1 MDDRAERQGVGDV
14 WHDQPMTETGIVAL
28 VGVVT
33 TLLSGLGAAWLTN
46 RSARQRDLDQRAS
59 LLQGEIRALIVG
71 ILMTARGWGGSTAG
85 LATGLAL
92 STSKEQFSKN
102 LLDLL
107 NNSTSGKDFTRYG
120 DELQTKLTD
129 AKLLLAEGPL
139 ADVIDAM
146 NAAMLRWWNEV
157 LSPMQDNL
165 MSTSPSQQARL
176 KLATAHSEDW
186 QALIRT
192 LEETARIEIPRLNL
206 PRVASN

>member
-1 MDDRAERQGVGDV
+1 
-14 WHDQPMTETGIVAL
+14 MTETGIVAL
-28 VGVVT
+28 VGVVA

-46 RSARQRDLDQRAS
+46 RSGRQRDLDQRAA

-71 ILMTARGWGGSTAG
+71 ILMTARGWGGATAG
-85 LATGLAL
+85 IATGLAL

-107 NNSTSGKDFTRYG
+107 NNSTSGKDFARYG
-120 DELQTKLTD
+120 DDLQTKLTD
-129 AKLLLAEGPL
+129 AKLLLPEGPL
-139 ADVIDAM
+139 VGVIDTM
-146 NAAMLRWWNEV
+146 NAAMLAWWNDV

-165 MSTSPSQQARL
+165 TSASSNQQTRM
-176 KLATAHSEDW
+176 KLGTVHSEDW

-206 PRVASN
+206 SRVAST

>member
-1 MDDRAERQGVGDV
+1 
-14 WHDQPMTETGIVAL
+14 MTETGIVAL
-28 VGVVT
+28 VGVVA

-59 LLQGEIRALIVG
+59 VMQGEIRGLIVG
-71 ILMTARGWGGSTAG
+71 ILMAARGWGGATAG
-85 LATGLAL
+85 ISTGLAL

-107 NNSTSGKDFTRYG
+107 NDSTSGKDFIRYG

-129 AKLLLAEGPL
+129 AKLLVPGGPL
-139 ADVIDAM
+139 AEVIDAM
-146 NAAMLRWWNEV
+146 NAAMLEWWNAV

-165 MSTSPSQQARL
+165 ASTSPNQHVRM
-176 KLATAHSEDW
+176 KLATVHSEEW

-192 LEETARIEIPRLNL
+192 LEETARVEIPRLDL
-206 PRVASN
+206 SRVESRGRALIRETRNDRT